1 MKLKTLFLAAAL
13 AAPLA
18 LSAAVE
24 IGKAAPDFK
33 LTGDDGKAHSLADY
47 KGKTV
52 VLEWVNEGCP
62 FVKKHYH
69 QSGNMPALQK
79 KYTDKGVVWLSIVS
93 SGEGMQGHWASPAE
107 AAEFK
112 TAQKGA
118 MTAILLDPEGTV
130 GQAYG
135 AKTTPHMYI
144 VDKAGKLAYQ
154 GAIDN
159 IASAK
164 AKDIPKATNWVA
176 QALDELAAG
185 KAVSVSQTRSYGC
198 SVKYK

>member
-33 LTGDDGKAHSLADY
+33 LTGDDGKAHRLADY

-62 FVKKHYH
+62 FVKKHYTD
-69 QSGNMPALQK
+69 SKNMQGLQK
-79 KYTDKGVVWLSIVS
+79 KYTAKGVVWLSIAS
-93 SGEGMQGHWASPAE
+93 SAEGREGHWAGPAE
-107 AAEFK
+107 AAGFRK
-112 TAQKGA
+112 AKGSA
-118 MTAILLDPEGTV
+118 ATAILLDPEGSV

-144 VDKAGKLAYQ
+144 VGKDGKLAYQ
-154 GAIDN
+154 GAIDS
-159 IASAK
+159 IASAS

-185 KAVSVSQTRSYGC
+185 KEVSVPQTRSYGC